1 MAIAR
6 ASLALS
12 PLRNLSGVL
21 ALALICALYVG
32 ATERHETIPSIQRP
46 RINSRLTRSHQRQVS
61 RMHARLRAIQDGF
74 TGTVSGGCF
83 AATQNEA
90 REKLIQS
97 VREAEPG
104 LWDPTTDFSSW
115 LPSASSFVCTDGLR
129 QEEVAGITAAL
140 NAHTHV
146 RPRLSLNV
154 EVENA
159 PEPDEAHSIIQAY
172 LGQDRYR
179 EHVAACLGKN
189 QSNNR
194 ESNAK
199 LNQTMTELLH
209 LSGEQ
214 QQALKLLQAR
224 LTTLA
229 PSPFMQALD
238 EQGELVVLNE
248 QPERDMGEEL
258 RELLSISELGF
269 SILSEEQARA
279 YREFATGSAYSEV
292 LSQYKLTQVFLPIPE
307 EIREMIKSNEEL
319 IRLNQAEEANLQE
332 TPTSGS

>member
-1 MAIAR
+1 
-6 ASLALS
+6 
-12 PLRNLSGVL
+12 
-21 ALALICALYVG
+21 
-32 ATERHETIPSIQRP
+32 
-46 RINSRLTRSHQRQVS
+46 
-61 RMHARLRAIQDGF
+61 MHARIRAMRPHLNGN
-74 TGTVSGGCF
+74 SGEGCF
-83 AATQNEA
+83 ATTEGEA

-97 VREAEPG
+97 LREAEPG
-104 LWDPTTDFSSW
+104 LWDPTTDFSNL

-129 QEEVAGITAAL
+129 QEEVDGITTAL

-146 RPRLSLNV
+146 RPRLSINV

-214 QQALKLLQAR
+214 QEALKLLQAR

-229 PSPFMQALD
+229 PGPFMQALD

-258 RELLSISELGF
+258 RELLSISERGF

-319 IRLNQAEEANLQE
+319 IRLNQAEEEQRQQ
-332 TPTSGS
+332 TPTIGN